1 MLRTFSKMIK
11 LWFNCLIIIVLSGLL
26 CSSGSVWG
34 QSFDKEKDTKGQP
47 TEKDRQ
53 KYSSAQP
60 QENIERPF
68 QELKEP
74 SFIRKRPLQEL
85 KEPSS
90 IPTDE
95 SKDEPTTQ
103 KGTKRIIKKTKIT
116 TRLKP
121 SSKSK
126 KDLFGIKETVE
137 ERSQNNFL
145 GREDNSYSELQI
157 TIDNLFEDA
166 LSQEIAQFYEDD
178 DGFLPQG
185 PENKEILLRSKHSR
199 QLSIETLEAEEQ
211 ETEEVKK
218 PRRGLPELKPGE

>member
-1 MLRTFSKMIK
+1 MNKF
-11 LWFNCLIIIVLSGLL
+11 WFNCIIMIVLSGLL

-68 QELKEP
+68 QELKEQSP
-74 SFIRKRPLQEL
+74 
-85 KEPSS
+85 

-95 SKDEPTTQ
+95 SKDGPTKK

-116 TRLKP
+116 TRLRP

-126 KDLFGIKETVE
+126 KDLFGLKETVE

-145 GREDNSYSELQI
+145 GMEDNSHSELQI

-185 PENKEILLRSKHSR
+185 IENKEILLRSRHSR

-218 PRRGLPELKPGE
+218 PRSGLLELKPGE